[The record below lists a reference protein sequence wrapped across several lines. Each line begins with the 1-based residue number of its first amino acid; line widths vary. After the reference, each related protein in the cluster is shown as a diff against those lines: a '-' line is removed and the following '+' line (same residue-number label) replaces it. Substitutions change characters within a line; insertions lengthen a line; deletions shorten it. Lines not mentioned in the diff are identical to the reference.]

1 MSEVK
6 KIATRVSYGNALAE
20 LGAVHD
26 DIVVIDADLSSST
39 QSGRFG
45 KVFPERF
52 INAGIQECNM
62 IGVAAGLATT
72 GMVPFASSFAMFA
85 TGRTYE
91 VIRNSIGYPR
101 LNVKVCASHAGI
113 SVGADGASHQC
124 IEDIGLMRLI
134 PNMVVMQ
141 PCDDVEARAMV
152 KAAYEY
158 KGPVYIRFSR
168 LATPVFYEDES
179 SYRFEWGKGVTMRE
193 GTDVTIISSGM
204 VAIYSYEAAK
214 MLEKDGISARV
225 INIHTIKPIDED
237 IIIKA
242 AKETKMVFTA
252 EEHSVI
258 GGLGSAVSDVLS
270 EKYPAK
276 VRKIGIYDR
285 FGESGSAEELLHMFG
300 LDPEGIY
307 NTVKTEFMAGKF

>member
-1 MSEVK
+1 MPDVK

-20 LGAVHD
+20 LGKEHE
-26 DIVVIDADLSSST
+26 DIVVLDADLSGST
-39 QSGRFG
+39 KSATFG
-45 KVFPERF
+45 KYFPERF
-52 INAGIQECNM
+52 INTGIQECNM
-62 IGVAAGLATT
+62 IGMAAGLATT
-72 GMVPFASSFAMFA
+72 GMVPFVSSFAMFA

-91 VIRNSIGYPR
+91 IIRNSVGYPC

-134 PNMVVMQ
+134 PNMTVMQ

-152 KAAYEY
+152 KAAYEH
-158 KGPVYIRFSR
+158 KGPAYIRFSR
-168 LATPVFYEDES
+168 LATPVYNDEN
-179 SYRFEWGKGVTMRE
+179 YKFEWGKGVTMRE
-193 GTDVTIISSGM
+193 GSDVTIISSGM

-214 MLEKDGISARV
+214 LLEKEGISVRV

-237 IIIKA
+237 IVIKA
-242 AKETKMVFTA
+242 AKETKMLFTA

-258 GGLGSAVSDVLS
+258 GGLGSAVSDVLI
-270 EKYPAK
+270 EKYPVK

-285 FGESGSAEELLHMFG
+285 FGESGSAEELLHLFG
-300 LDPEGIY
+300 LDSDGIY
-307 NTVKTEFMAGKF
+307 KRVKEEYTAEFR

>member
-1 MSEVK
+1 MPEMK

-20 LGAVHD
+20 LGETHE
-26 DIVVIDADLSSST
+26 DIVVLDADLSGST
-39 QSGRFG
+39 KSGTFG
-45 KVFPERF
+45 KKFPERF
-52 INAGIQECNM
+52 INTGIQECNM
-62 IGVAAGLATT
+62 IGMAAGLATT

-91 VIRNSIGYPR
+91 VIRNSIGYPQM
-101 LNVKVCASHAGI
+101 NVKLCASHAGI

-134 PNMVVMQ
+134 PNMTVMQ

-168 LATPVFYEDES
+168 LATPVLNDE
-179 SYRFEWGKGVTMRE
+179 SYRFEWGKGVTLRE

-204 VAIYSYEAAK
+204 VAVYSYEAAK
-214 MLEKDGISARV
+214 MLEKDGISVRV
-225 INIHTIKPIDED
+225 INIHTIKPIDEE

-242 AKETKMVFTA
+242 AKETKMIFTA

-258 GGLGSAVSDVLS
+258 GGLGSAVSDVLC
-270 EKYPAK
+270 EKYPVK
-276 VRKIGIYDR
+276 VTKIGIQDR
-285 FGESGSAEELLHMFG
+285 FGESGSAEELLHMFE

-307 NTVKTEFMAGKF
+307 NRVKKDYCG

>member
-1 MSEVK
+1 MPEMK

-20 LGAVHD
+20 LGETHE
-26 DIVVIDADLSSST
+26 DIVVLDADLSGST
-39 QSGRFG
+39 KSGIFG
-45 KVFPERF
+45 KKFPERF
-52 INAGIQECNM
+52 INTGIQECNM
-62 IGVAAGLATT
+62 IGMAAGLATT

-91 VIRNSIGYPR
+91 VIRNSIGYPQM
-101 LNVKVCASHAGI
+101 NVKLCASHAGI

-134 PNMVVMQ
+134 PNMTVMQ

-168 LATPVFYEDES
+168 LATPVLNDE
-179 SYRFEWGKGVTMRE
+179 SYRFEWGKGVTLRE

-204 VAIYSYEAAK
+204 VAVYSYEAAK
-214 MLEKDGISARV
+214 MLEKDGISVRV
-225 INIHTIKPIDED
+225 INIHTIKPIDEE

-242 AKETKMVFTA
+242 AKETKMIFTA

-258 GGLGSAVSDVLS
+258 GGLGSAVSDVLC
-270 EKYPAK
+270 EKYPVK
-276 VRKIGIYDR
+276 VTKIGIQDR
-285 FGESGSAEELLHMFG
+285 FGESGSAEELLHMFE

-307 NTVKTEFMAGKF
+307 NRVKKDYCG